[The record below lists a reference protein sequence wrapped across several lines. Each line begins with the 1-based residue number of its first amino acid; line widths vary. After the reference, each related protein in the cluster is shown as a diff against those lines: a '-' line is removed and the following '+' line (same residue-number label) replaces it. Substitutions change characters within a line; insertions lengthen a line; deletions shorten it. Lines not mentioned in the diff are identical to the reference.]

1 MTTFSL
7 EAFADESTGENRP
20 ETPPSIPP
28 SIAPSVPPA
37 GPTPGVPSDDDLK
50 RALHAFKKRLK
61 LTKLD
66 QESKLGG
73 GRPTT
78 SGKASDVMGIVPP
91 TQFPRDLWNH
101 LAKQGKLK
109 DMGGGFFRLP

>member
-1 MTTFSL
+1 MTN
-7 EAFADESTGENRP
+7 D
-20 ETPPSIPP
+20 TPNTPDPASGT
-28 SIAPSVPPA
+28 APAPT
-37 GPTPGVPSDDDLK
+37 TPGSPSEDDLK

-78 SGKASDVMGIVPP
+78 TGRASDVMGIVPP
-91 TQFPRDLWNH
+91 TQFPRDIWIA